1 MVCGKI
7 GFVDTPALIQDLIDI
22 SNPEDL
28 VTQELVSNYILD
40 LLNSRSSMTVYN
52 RIQELYD
59 CIRVMTPNS
68 PKSHWAWLKNAWMNL
83 RLDAYPARNKLLRL
97 KEADQLE
104 DLGFKLMSA
113 AEAVQNNSLT
123 QIQRALMFRDGLMIA
138 LLIRRPFRIENFY
151 SLTIGVNFLTS
162 DQGTSFLFKADEM
175 KGKRSAAVPFP
186 DNLVTF
192 LKRYIDY
199 YRPLLLAGSPEV
211 NNAKSNALWISRYGT
226 ALTQGPLRVAIY
238 NRTEA
243 EFDVRIPPHW
253 FRDSAVTT
261 MIHDSPESAK
271 LTGLILGHTNPDV
284 VQKHYNQAQ
293 MIYASRRHYQNIRAL
308 IAEPYE
314 KSFKTGARYA
324 RRNLRPI
331 LFRSATRGLNRG
343 SDRSLPPLC
352 DHSRLDRRRDLHG
365 RRNQR
370 CKPFSSGISEAHC

>member
-1 MVCGKI
+1 MI
-7 GFVDTPALIQDLIDI
+7 EGFSIQFHVNQIQNWPHKHQSAWNKAFDKSSLFAKPGPAKKWRKKSIDKNRKGYGVWQNWITKHSRLDQDFIDK
-22 SNPEDL
+22 SSPEDL

-59 CIRVMTPNS
+59 CIRIMTPHM
-68 PKSHWAWLKNAWMNL
+68 PKKHWEWLKNAWMNL
-83 RLDAYPARNKLLRL
+83 RHDAYPVRSKLLRL

-104 DLGFKLMSA
+104 ALGFKLMNE
-113 AEAVQNNSLT
+113 AENATDRNFRKGKGPT
-123 QIQRALMFRDGLMIA
+123 PIQRALMFRDGLIIA
-138 LLIRRPFRIENFY
+138 ILIRRPFRIENFY

-186 DNLVTF
+186 DNLVIS

-199 YRPLLLAGSPEV
+199 YRPLLLAGSSEV
-211 NNAKSNALWISRYGT
+211 KNAKSNALWISRYGT

-243 EFDVRIPPHW
+243 EFGVRIPPHW

-271 LTGLILGHTNPDV
+271 LTGLILGHANPDI

-293 MIYASRRHYQNIRAL
+293 MIHASRRHYQTIREL
-308 IAEPYE
+308 ITA
-314 KSFKTGARYA
+314 
-324 RRNLRPI
+324 
-331 LFRSATRGLNRG
+331 
-343 SDRSLPPLC
+343 SLS
-352 DHSRLDRRRDLHG
+352 DHS
-365 RRNQR
+365 
-370 CKPFSSGISEAHC
+370 